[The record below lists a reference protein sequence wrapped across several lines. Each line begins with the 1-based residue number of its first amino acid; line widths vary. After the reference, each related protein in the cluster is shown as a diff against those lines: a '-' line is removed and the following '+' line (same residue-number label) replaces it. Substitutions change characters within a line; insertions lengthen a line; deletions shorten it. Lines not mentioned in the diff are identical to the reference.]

1 VRGVERSRPV
11 ASVLAEVGYLL
22 SMLSDRHAVSHDIY
36 RLNCWQVQALADQ
49 GVREVVLLGQTVNS
63 YWDQGTPSDPAW
75 RARLSH
81 LRVAGEGDEPP
92 QEQQH
97 SEHDHEGD
105 GTHQYKGYEVAEG
118 FTQRSKPKK
127 KKNNSNDTND
137 SDPEGGV
144 SIVAILIVNCYR
156 MTDMLPYQSY

>member
-1 VRGVERSRPV
+1 MRGVERSRPV

-22 SMLSDRHAVSHDIY
+22 SVLSDRHTVSYDIY
-36 RLNCWQVQALADQ
+36 FLNCWQVRALADQ

-75 RARLSH
+75 RARLSY
-81 LRVAGEGDEPP
+81 LRMAGEGDEPP
-92 QEQQH
+92 QEQQY
-97 SEHDHEGD
+97 SEHDNEGD
-105 GTHQYKGYEVAEG
+105 VTQTYKGYEVAEG

-127 KKNNSNDTND
+127 NNNSDDTND

-144 SIVAILIVNCYR
+144 SKFSLYWSFV
-156 MTDMLPYQSY
+156 